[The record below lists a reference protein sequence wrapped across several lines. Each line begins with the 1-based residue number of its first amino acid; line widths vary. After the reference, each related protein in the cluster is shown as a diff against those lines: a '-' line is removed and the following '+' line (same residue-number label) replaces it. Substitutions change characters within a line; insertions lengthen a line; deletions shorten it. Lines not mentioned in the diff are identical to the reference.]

1 MIRLLKFYIISAFFF
16 FLVGCEVKK
25 TDTSDERVYVVT
37 TTTMIT
43 DMVNQLAGD
52 KVRLKSLMGPGV
64 DPHLY
69 EPIPTD
75 AIALSEADVIFYNGL
90 KLEGQMSSDLIKMKG
105 VALSSAVDKNIL
117 KGDESHPDPHIWGSA
132 SIWSECVPIVIDA
145 LSEADPENADFYKE
159 SGEKLIQEYVS
170 LHEWA
175 ISRVEELN
183 KNSRVLITSHDAFEY
198 FGEAYGFSVVGLQGI
213 STATEAGIS
222 ERVKLVDYIKDNKVK
237 AIFVESSV
245 SPEAIKSIAED
256 SGAVIGGELF
266 SDAMGEPG
274 ELESFNGDSY
284 DLGTYN
290 GMIKHNVNTIVEAL
304 K

>member
-1 MIRLLKFYIISAFFF
+1 M
-16 FLVGCEVKK
+16 VKQ
-25 TDTSDERVYVVT
+25 
-37 TTTMIT
+37 I
-43 DMVNQLAGD
+43 AGD

-90 KLEGQMSSDLIKMKG
+90 KLEGQMSADLIKMNG
-105 VALSSAVDKNIL
+105 VALSSAIDKNIL

-132 SIWSECVPIVIDA
+132 SIWSGCVPIVVDA
-145 LSEADPENADFYKE
+145 LSQVDPKNADSYKE
-159 SGEKLIQEYVS
+159 SGKKLIQEYSS

-175 ISRVEELN
+175 TSRVEELN
-183 KNSRVLITSHDAFEY
+183 KDSRVLITSHDAFEY

-222 ERVKLVDYIKDNKVK
+222 ERVKLVDYIKENNVK

-274 ELESFNGDSY
+274 ELESVNGDNY
-284 DLGTYN
+284 DLGTYS
-290 GMIKHNVNTIVEAL
+290 GMIKHNVNTIVQAL